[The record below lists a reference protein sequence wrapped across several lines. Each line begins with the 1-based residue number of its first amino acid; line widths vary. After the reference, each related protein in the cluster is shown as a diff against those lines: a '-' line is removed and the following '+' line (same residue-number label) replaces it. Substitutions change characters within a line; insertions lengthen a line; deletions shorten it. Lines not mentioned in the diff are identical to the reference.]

1 MNNKLRVA
9 VLGATGFVGQR
20 FIQLLEN
27 HPWFQVTVLTASE
40 RSAGKN
46 YADACHWL
54 LDSPM
59 PETASQLNV
68 SECVPDQ
75 IKDVDLVF
83 SALPGNLAGPLE
95 EELAKRGAKIVSKAS
110 AHRMQSDVPLIVPEV
125 NPEHLALIDVQQRKR
140 GWNGF
145 ISTDPNCSTAPLA
158 LALKPLMKHGVN
170 RVHVATLQG
179 LSGAGY
185 PGVAS
190 LDALG
195 NVVPFISGEEEK
207 VETECLKLLG
217 NLDGDAVT
225 NADVVVSA
233 SCNRVPVLEGHMEN
247 VFVEFESDVS
257 LHQIKTDWASFNPM
271 HHPKLPSA
279 QKPLQYLEAENRP
292 QHRLDVLAG
301 NGMTTTI
308 GRLREDGQKRVKFTL
323 LSHNTIRGAAGNGI
337 LHAEL
342 LKHKGLIG

>member
-1 MNNKLRVA
+1 MIKTA

-20 FIQLLEN
+20 FVQLLET
-27 HPWFQVTVLTASE
+27 HPWFEVTLLGASE
-40 RSAGKN
+40 RSAGKP
-46 YADACHWL
+46 YAEACHWL

-59 PETASQLNV
+59 PDALKDLPV
-68 SECVPDQ
+68 VECSPEK
-75 IKDVDLVF
+75 IRDVDLVF

-95 EELAKRGAKIVSKAS
+95 AKLAQKGLKIVSKAS
-110 AHRMQSDVPLIVPEV
+110 AHRMEDDVPLIVPEV
-125 NPEHLALIDVQQRKR
+125 NPGHLALIGVQQERR
-140 GWNGF
+140 GWAGF
-145 ISTDPNCSTAPLA
+145 ISTDPNCSTVPLA
-158 LALKPLMKHGVN
+158 MALKPLMKYDVQ

-195 NVVPFISGEEEK
+195 NVVPFIAGEEEK
-207 VETECLKLLG
+207 VQTECVKLLG
-217 NLDGDAVT
+217 TLNGDSIQTAGIE
-225 NADVVVSA
+225 VSA
-233 SCNRVPVLEGHMEN
+233 SCNRVPVVEGHMEN
-247 VFVEFESDVS
+247 VFVEFQSEVS
-257 LHQIKTDWASFNPM
+257 VNQIKKDWATFDHM

-279 QKPLQYLEAENRP
+279 QKPIQYLEQENRP
-292 QHRLDVLAG
+292 QHRLDVMAG

-308 GRLREDGQKRVKFTL
+308 GRLREDGPRRVKFTL

-342 LKHKGLIG
+342 LKHKGLV